1 MNLAAV
7 IALPDRTERTAM
19 ITWPTIG
26 ATRPGR
32 WVGQLAENK
41 IGLGRFLTLGKLLA
55 VATIPLSLGVFAWQL
70 LPYVYRRYRITD
82 RRIVVDRGLSLVED
96 RSIGLDEFD
105 SIEIAVLPGQE
116 WLRAGELVF
125 RRDGIEVFRLP
136 GVSRPV
142 PLREVCLKART
153 ALLAVREVLKQQ
165 QEVGHGQR
173 PVAGSKDQ

>member
-125 RRDGIEVFRLP
+125 RRCGLV
-136 GVSRPV
+136 
-142 PLREVCLKART
+142 
-153 ALLAVREVLKQQ
+153 
-165 QEVGHGQR
+165 
-173 PVAGSKDQ
+173 